1 MFYRSSPCSQPIE
14 WENPLSYTRLSSNF
28 QPKTASLTRR
38 QLFTS
43 IMGLSAFMIWPGL
56 ATAMTPPEGKAAPSM
71 LTMVLDENDK
81 NFRLESLQGRPVL
94 VNFWATWCPPCVAEL
109 PALDNAA
116 KQLDDDVIL
125 LLISVDRGGRQ
136 KALPFLQDR
145 GITRPLMGFDPKAA
159 LSREMGVRGLPT
171 SFLLSADQSQSWIYV
186 GPREW
191 DSALMIA
198 EIRNLLRLAK
208 ASPAPSRYDN
218 QDHLLV

>member
-1 MFYRSSPCSQPIE
+1 
-14 WENPLSYTRLSSNF
+14 
-28 QPKTASLTRR
+28 
-38 QLFTS
+38 
-43 IMGLSAFMIWPGL
+43 MGLSAFMLWPGL
-56 ATAMTPPEGKAAPSM
+56 VVAMTPPEGKAAPSM
-71 LTMVLDENDK
+71 STAVLDENDK
-81 NFRLESLQGRPVL
+81 DFRLESLQGRPVL

-116 KQLDDDVIL
+116 KQLCDDMTL
-125 LLISVDRGGRQ
+125 LLISVDRGGRP

-145 GITRPLMGFDPKAA
+145 GITRPLMGFDSKAA

-171 SFLLSADQSQSWIYV
+171 SFLLSADQSQSWTYV

-191 DSALMIA
+191 DSAPMIA

-208 ASPAPSRYDN
+208 SSPAPSRQYN

>member
-1 MFYRSSPCSQPIE
+1 M
-14 WENPLSYTRLSSNF
+14 SYTRLSMNF
-28 QPKTASLTRR
+28 QPKTARHPRR
-38 QLFTS
+38 RF
-43 IMGLSAFMIWPGL
+43 LSASL
-56 ATAMTPPEGKAAPSM
+56 AAWASCHS
-71 LTMVLDENDK
+71 LTMVPALAASNPPDAGAAPPMTHAITDENDTS
-81 NFRLESLQGRPVL
+81 FTLQTLRGRPL
-94 VNFWATWCPPCVAEL
+94 LINFWASWCAPCIAEMPSL
-109 PALDNAA
+109 QKAA
-116 KQLDDDVIL
+116 EKLRPDGIDM

-171 SFLLSADQSQSWIYV
+171 SFLLSADQSQSWTYV

-208 ASPAPSRYDN
+208 ASPAPSRQNN
-218 QDHLLV
+218 QNHLLV

>member
-1 MFYRSSPCSQPIE
+1 MLTTNRVGKSIVLYAAFVKFSAKNRIFIATPAFHQDNGVFGIDALAGPGCS
-14 WENPLSYTRLSSNF
+14 NDL
-28 QPKTASLTRR
+28 ARR
-38 QLFTS
+38 Q
-43 IMGLSAFMIWPGL
+43 
-56 ATAMTPPEGKAAPSM
+56 
-71 LTMVLDENDK
+71 
-81 NFRLESLQGRPVL
+81 RLESLQGRPVL
-94 VNFWATWCPPCVAEL
+94 VNFWATWCPPCIAEL

-116 KQLDDDVIL
+116 KQLGDDVTL

-171 SFLLSADQSQSWIYV
+171 SFLLNADQSQGWAYV

-191 DSALMIA
+191 DSTLMIA

-208 ASPAPSRYDN
+208 ASPAPPRQNN

>member
-1 MFYRSSPCSQPIE
+1 MLTTNRVG
-14 WENPLSYTRLSSNF
+14 NPLSYTRLSSNF
-28 QPKTASLTRR
+28 QPKTASLSRR

-43 IMGLSAFMIWPGL
+43 IMWLSAFMFRPGL
-56 ATAMTPPEGKAAPSM
+56 ATAMTPPEGEAAPSM
-71 LTMVLDENDK
+71 LTVVLDENDK
-81 NFRLESLQGRPVL
+81 DFRLESLQGRPVL
-94 VNFWATWCPPCVAEL
+94 VNFWATWCQPCVAEL

-116 KQLDDDVIL
+116 KQLGDDMTL

-159 LSREMGVRGLPT
+159 LSREIGVLGLPT
-171 SFLLSADQSQSWIYV
+171 SFLLSADQSQSWAYV

-198 EIRNLLRLAK
+198 EIRNMLRLAK
-208 ASPAPSRYDN
+208 SSPAPSRQNN

>member
-1 MFYRSSPCSQPIE
+1 M
-14 WENPLSYTRLSSNF
+14 SYTRLSSNF
-28 QPKTASLTRR
+28 QPKTASLSRR

-43 IMGLSAFMIWPGL
+43 IMGLSTFMFWPGL
-56 ATAMTPPEGKAAPSM
+56 AAAMTPPEGEAAPSM
-71 LTMVLDENDK
+71 STVLLDENDK
-81 NFRLESLQGRPVL
+81 GFWLESLQGRPVL

-116 KQLDDDVIL
+116 KQLGDDVTV

-171 SFLLSADQSQSWIYV
+171 SFLLSADQRQSWAYV

-191 DSALMIA
+191 DSAPMIA

-208 ASPAPSRYDN
+208 VSPAPSQQNN

>member
-1 MFYRSSPCSQPIE
+1 
-14 WENPLSYTRLSSNF
+14 
-28 QPKTASLTRR
+28 
-38 QLFTS
+38 
-43 IMGLSAFMIWPGL
+43 MGLSAFMFWPGL
-56 ATAMTPPEGKAAPSM
+56 AAAMTLPEGESAPSM
-71 LTMVLDENDK
+71 STVVLDENDK
-81 NFRLESLQGRPVL
+81 DFRLESLQGRPVL

-109 PALDNAA
+109 PALNNAA
-116 KQLDDDVIL
+116 KQLGDDMTL

-171 SFLLSADQSQSWIYV
+171 SFLLSADQSQSWTYV

-208 ASPAPSRYDN
+208 VSPALSHQNN

>member
-1 MFYRSSPCSQPIE
+1 
-14 WENPLSYTRLSSNF
+14 
-28 QPKTASLTRR
+28 
-38 QLFTS
+38 
-43 IMGLSAFMIWPGL
+43 MGLSAFMLWPGL
-56 ATAMTPPEGKAAPSM
+56 AGAMASPEGEAAPSM
-71 LTMVLDENDK
+71 STVVLDKNDED
-81 NFRLESLQGRPVL
+81 FRLESLRGRPVL

-116 KQLDDDVIL
+116 KQLGDDVTL

-145 GITRPLMGFDPKAA
+145 GITRPLMGFDPKAE

-171 SFLLSADQSQSWIYV
+171 SFLLDADQSQSWAYV
-186 GPREW
+186 GPRKW

-208 ASPAPSRYDN
+208 ASPAPSRQN
-218 QDHLLV
+218 NHDHLLV

>member
-1 MFYRSSPCSQPIE
+1 M
-14 WENPLSYTRLSSNF
+14 SYTRLSLNF
-28 QPKTASLTRR
+28 QPKTASLSRR

-43 IMGLSAFMIWPGL
+43 ITGLSAFILWPGL
-56 ATAMTPPEGKAAPSM
+56 AEAMTPPEGKAAPSM
-71 LTMVLDENDK
+71 STMVLDENDK
-81 NFRLESLQGRPVL
+81 DFRLESLQGRPVL
-94 VNFWATWCPPCVAEL
+94 LNFWATWCPPCVAEL
-109 PALDNAA
+109 SALDNAA
-116 KQLDDDVIL
+116 KQLGDDVTL

-171 SFLLSADQSQSWIYV
+171 SFLLSADQSQSWVYV

-208 ASPAPSRYDN
+208 SSPAPSRYDN

>member
-1 MFYRSSPCSQPIE
+1 
-14 WENPLSYTRLSSNF
+14 
-28 QPKTASLTRR
+28 
-38 QLFTS
+38 
-43 IMGLSAFMIWPGL
+43 MGLSAFMLWPGL
-56 ATAMTPPEGKAAPSM
+56 ALAMTPLEGKAAPSM
-71 LTMVLDENDK
+71 STMVLDENDK
-81 NFRLESLQGRPVL
+81 NFRLESLRGRPVL

-109 PALDNAA
+109 PSLDNAA
-116 KQLDDDVIL
+116 KQLSDEVTL

-171 SFLLSADQSQSWIYV
+171 SFLLNADQSQGWAYV

-191 DSALMIA
+191 DSTLMIA

-208 ASPAPSRYDN
+208 ASPAPPRQNN

>member
-1 MFYRSSPCSQPIE
+1 
-14 WENPLSYTRLSSNF
+14 
-28 QPKTASLTRR
+28 
-38 QLFTS
+38 
-43 IMGLSAFMIWPGL
+43 MGLSAFHAL
-56 ATAMTPPEGKAAPSM
+56 AGSGGSNDPARRQSRSINVDV
-71 LTMVLDENDK
+71 VLDENDK
-81 NFRLESLQGRPVL
+81 DFRLESLQGRPVL

-109 PALDNAA
+109 AALDNAA
-116 KQLDDDVIL
+116 KQLGDDVTL

-171 SFLLSADQSQSWIYV
+171 SFLLSADQSQSWAYV

-208 ASPAPSRYDN
+208 ASPAPSRQNN

>member
-1 MFYRSSPCSQPIE
+1 
-14 WENPLSYTRLSSNF
+14 
-28 QPKTASLTRR
+28 
-38 QLFTS
+38 
-43 IMGLSAFMIWPGL
+43 MGLSAFMLWPDL
-56 ATAMTPPEGKAAPSM
+56 ATAKAPPEGKAAPSM
-71 LTMVLDENDK
+71 STVILDENDK
-81 NFRLESLQGRPVL
+81 DFRLESFQSRPVL

-116 KQLDDDVIL
+116 KQLGDDVTL

-136 KALPFLQDR
+136 KALPFLQNL
-145 GITRPLMGFDPKAA
+145 GISRPSMGFDPKAA

-171 SFLLSADQSQSWIYV
+171 SFLLNADQSQSWAYV

-198 EIRNLLRLAK
+198 EIRNLLSFAR
-208 ASPAPSRYDN
+208 ASPAPSRQNN

>member
-1 MFYRSSPCSQPIE
+1 
-14 WENPLSYTRLSSNF
+14 
-28 QPKTASLTRR
+28 
-38 QLFTS
+38 
-43 IMGLSAFMIWPGL
+43 MGLSAFMLWPDL
-56 ATAMTPPEGKAAPSM
+56 AAAMTPPDGKAAPPIS
-71 LTMVLDENDK
+71 TVISDENDK
-81 NFRLESLQGRPVL
+81 DFRLDSLQGRPVL

-116 KQLDDDVIL
+116 KQLGDDVTL

-171 SFLLSADQSQSWIYV
+171 SFLLSADQSQSWVYV

-208 ASPAPSRYDN
+208 SSPAPSRYDN

>member
-1 MFYRSSPCSQPIE
+1 
-14 WENPLSYTRLSSNF
+14 
-28 QPKTASLTRR
+28 
-38 QLFTS
+38 
-43 IMGLSAFMIWPGL
+43 MGLSAFMFWPGL
-56 ATAMTPPEGKAAPSM
+56 AAAMTPPEGEAAPSM
-71 LTMVLDENDK
+71 STVLLDENDK
-81 NFRLESLQGRPVL
+81 GFWLESLQGRPVL

-116 KQLDDDVIL
+116 KQLGDDMTL

-145 GITRPLMGFDPKAA
+145 GITRPLMGFDLKAA

-171 SFLLSADQSQSWIYV
+171 SFLLSADQSQSWVYV

-208 ASPAPSRYDN
+208 ALPAPSRYNN
-218 QDHLLV
+218 QDNLLV

>member
-1 MFYRSSPCSQPIE
+1 
-14 WENPLSYTRLSSNF
+14 
-28 QPKTASLTRR
+28 
-38 QLFTS
+38 
-43 IMGLSAFMIWPGL
+43 MGLSAFMLWPGL
-56 ATAMTPPEGKAAPSM
+56 ALAMTPPEGKAAPSM
-71 LTMVLDENDK
+71 STMVLDENDK
-81 NFRLESLQGRPVL
+81 DFRLESLQGRPVL

-109 PALDNAA
+109 SSLDNAA
-116 KQLDDDVIL
+116 KQLGDDVTL

-171 SFLLSADQSQSWIYV
+171 SFLLNADQSQGWSYV

-191 DSALMIA
+191 DSTLMIA

-208 ASPAPSRYDN
+208 ASPAPPRQNN